1 MLMQV
6 FLFYNVPCWSYYF
19 ITCQNNLN
27 VLIFVSGCHF
37 QFSSVVLC
45 DFIKLLCVLTV
56 KHAILEMKII
66 VSVESDIRVFAVI
79 SEA

>member
-1 MLMQV
+1 MFMLEV
-6 FLFYNVPCWSYYF
+6 FFHN
-19 ITCQNNLN
+19 QNNLN

-37 QFSSVVLC
+37 QFPSVVLC

-56 KHAILEMKII
+56 KYAILDMKII